1 MSIRSVTNTISSVA
15 GIADSVATKLG
26 ALSNSGGDNSAI
38 RERYLNGF
46 LGNTSQFTPSVFA
59 RAFDEPTYL
68 TFRIE
73 FDFNRYA
80 QVNQGSTTSK
90 DYSADSFNYM
100 PEPLLALPDGTK
112 NEFETNSIDNAFKV
126 KDNFYS
132 AYRYL
137 RDALGEKRRA
147 EMLKQFILSLHDIQY
162 NYPYYFTSVEGLD
175 SISSINTERG
185 IRLLDGDNKLT
196 IKCLEGLDLKI
207 TQLMQLYRKAA
218 WDDVYQRWILPDMM
232 RFFTLRIYVSE
243 MKLFHTTSKTSNKKR
258 GSFLIDMESTGSLAA
273 RSRDALQSSGNLL
286 GGLNNFL
293 NSAAAI
299 SANMLGDGSTIT
311 RVLSDANS
319 IVDTVDTVL
328 NSIRGDLFLCDNAI
342 NEVMPTLCFEC
353 HMCEFDISKTLSHIS
368 NLSSSKNGTT
378 PPEPELNIKV
388 GRLVE
393 KMIFPLQKGLLLEQ
407 DAYKL
412 GKNILNANFINDDY
426 LKKEATHT
434 QEELAKEDG
443 AADYKPTAIS
453 HKYNRINSVYGG
465 KTSHDAYYS
474 SISAN
479 AIDESYNP
487 FSPDKKTAAVS
498 LFSGLAGVF
507 FTNLN
512 STAIDGEVANATR
525 EQLTNTDSSL
535 QPSEAI
541 ANTVKRDLVKAYSTL
556 DSVDTSIND
565 NVSHSEAVNNKN
577 DSSILRSYGTLD
589 SLDTSINKN
598 ISYSETVNNENG
610 SSILRSYGRVIND
623 NVSYSEAVNNTTH
636 RKSVISAMSEPYS
649 PTPKTTIEGTVIDNV
664 TINTPEVSG
673 EALFDESHIPGTST
687 AISSKNKIQV
697 IVDENGADAVLSAAT
712 ALKKTIDF
720 FTENEEIKSM
730 ATSKEQ
736 QESVTND
743 LMLSAIETISLS
755 TATDPNS
762 KALKDLATLM
772 LEDAEVSLATSRG
785 HSDKI
790 SKTPIIKD
798 PGVSSATSGKVKFNT
813 GTDSFSYLNN

>member
-15 GIADSVATKLG
+15 GIAESVATKLG

-162 NYPYYFTSVEGLD
+162 HYPYYFTSVEGLD

-299 SANMLGDGSTIT
+299 SANMLGDGSAIT

-319 IVDTVDTVL
+319 IVDTVDAVL

-426 LKKEATHT
+426 LKKEATHA

-453 HKYNRINSVYGG
+453 HKNNRINSVYGG
-465 KTSHDAYYS
+465 KTSHDAYSS

-512 STAIDGEVANATR
+512 STAIDGEVATATR
-525 EQLTNTDSSL
+525 EQLTNTVSSL
-535 QPSEAI
+535 QPSEAT
-541 ANTVKRDLVKAYSTL
+541 ANAVKRDLVKAYSTL

-565 NVSHSEAVNNKN
+565 NVSHSEAVNNEN

-589 SLDTSINKN
+589 SVD
-598 ISYSETVNNENG
+598 
-610 SSILRSYGRVIND
+610 RVIND
-623 NVSYSEAVNNTTH
+623 NASYSEAVNNTTR

-649 PTPKTTIEGTVIDNV
+649 PTPKPTIEGTVIDNV
-664 TINTPEVSG
+664 TITTPEVSG
-673 EALFDESHIPGTST
+673 EVLFDELYIPGTST
-687 AISSKNKIQV
+687 AISSKNKIQA

-736 QESVTND
+736 QERVTND

-772 LEDAEVSLATSRG
+772 LNDAEFSLATSKG
-785 HSDKI
+785 YSDKI

-813 GTDSFSYLNN
+813 GTTSFSYLNN

>member
-15 GIADSVATKLG
+15 GIAESVATKLG
-26 ALSNSGGDNSAI
+26 ALSNRGGDNSAI

-162 NYPYYFTSVEGLD
+162 HYPYYFTSVEGLD

-299 SANMLGDGSTIT
+299 SANMLGDGSAIT

-453 HKYNRINSVYGG
+453 HKNNRINSVYGG
-465 KTSHDAYYS
+465 KTSHDAYSS

-512 STAIDGEVANATR
+512 STAIDGEVATATR

-535 QPSEAI
+535 QPSEAT
-541 ANTVKRDLVKAYSTL
+541 ANVVKRDLVKAYSTL

-565 NVSHSEAVNNKN
+565 NVSHSEAVNNEN

-589 SLDTSINKN
+589 SVD
-598 ISYSETVNNENG
+598 
-610 SSILRSYGRVIND
+610 RVIND
-623 NVSYSEAVNNTTH
+623 NASYSEAVNNTTR

-649 PTPKTTIEGTVIDNV
+649 PTPKPTIEGTVIDNV
-664 TINTPEVSG
+664 TITTPEVSG
-673 EALFDESHIPGTST
+673 EVLFDELYIPGTST
-687 AISSKNKIQV
+687 AISSKNKIQA

-736 QESVTND
+736 QERVTND

-755 TATDPNS
+755 TATDHNS

-772 LEDAEVSLATSRG
+772 LDDAEFSLATSKG
-785 HSDKI
+785 YSDKI

-798 PGVSSATSGKVKFNT
+798 PGVSSATTGKVKFNT
-813 GTDSFSYLNN
+813 GTTSFSYLNN

>member
-15 GIADSVATKLG
+15 GIAESVATKLG

-162 NYPYYFTSVEGLD
+162 HYPYYFTSVEGLD

-299 SANMLGDGSTIT
+299 SANMLGDGSAIT

-465 KTSHDAYYS
+465 KTSHDAYSS

-512 STAIDGEVANATR
+512 STAIDGEVATATR

-535 QPSEAI
+535 QPSEAT
-541 ANTVKRDLVKAYSTL
+541 ANAVKRDLVKAYSTL

-565 NVSHSEAVNNKN
+565 NVSHSEAVNNEN

-589 SLDTSINKN
+589 SVD
-598 ISYSETVNNENG
+598 
-610 SSILRSYGRVIND
+610 RVIND
-623 NVSYSEAVNNTTH
+623 NASYSEAVNNTTR

-649 PTPKTTIEGTVIDNV
+649 PTPKPTIEGTVIDNV
-664 TINTPEVSG
+664 TITTPEVSG
-673 EALFDESHIPGTST
+673 EALFDELYIPGTST
-687 AISSKNKIQV
+687 AISSKNKIQA

-736 QESVTND
+736 QERVTND

-772 LEDAEVSLATSRG
+772 LDDAEFSLATSKG
-785 HSDKI
+785 YSDKI

-813 GTDSFSYLNN
+813 GTTSFSYLNN

>member
-15 GIADSVATKLG
+15 GIAESVATKLG

-162 NYPYYFTSVEGLD
+162 HYPYYFTSVEGLD

-299 SANMLGDGSTIT
+299 SANMLGDGSAIT

-319 IVDTVDTVL
+319 IVDTVDAVL

-353 HMCEFDISKTLSHIS
+353 HMCEFDISNTLSHIS

-465 KTSHDAYYS
+465 KTSHDAYSS

-512 STAIDGEVANATR
+512 STAIDGEVATATR

-535 QPSEAI
+535 QPSEAT
-541 ANTVKRDLVKAYSTL
+541 ANAVKRDLVKAYSTL

-565 NVSHSEAVNNKN
+565 NVSHSEAVNNEN

-589 SLDTSINKN
+589 SVD
-598 ISYSETVNNENG
+598 
-610 SSILRSYGRVIND
+610 RVIND
-623 NVSYSEAVNNTTH
+623 NASYSEAVNNTTR

-649 PTPKTTIEGTVIDNV
+649 PTPKPTIEGTVIDNV
-664 TINTPEVSG
+664 TITTPEVSG
-673 EALFDESHIPGTST
+673 EVLFDELYIPGTST
-687 AISSKNKIQV
+687 AISSKNKIQA

-736 QESVTND
+736 QERVTND

-755 TATDPNS
+755 TATDHNS

-772 LEDAEVSLATSRG
+772 LDDAEFSLATSKG
-785 HSDKI
+785 YSDKI
-790 SKTPIIKD
+790 SKTPIIKY

-813 GTDSFSYLNN
+813 GTTSFSYLNN

>member
-15 GIADSVATKLG
+15 GIAESVATKLG

-162 NYPYYFTSVEGLD
+162 HYPYYFTSIEGLD

-185 IRLLDGDNKLT
+185 IRLLDGDNNKLT

-299 SANMLGDGSTIT
+299 SANMLGDGSSIT

-319 IVDTVDTVL
+319 IVDTVDAVL

-426 LKKEATHT
+426 LKKEATHA

-453 HKYNRINSVYGG
+453 HKNNRINSVYGG
-465 KTSHDAYYS
+465 KTSHDAYSS

-512 STAIDGEVANATR
+512 STAIDGEVATATR

-535 QPSEAI
+535 QPSEA
-541 ANTVKRDLVKAYSTL
+541 AVNAVKRDLVKAYSTL

-565 NVSHSEAVNNKN
+565 NVSHSEAVNNEN

-589 SLDTSINKN
+589 SVD
-598 ISYSETVNNENG
+598 
-610 SSILRSYGRVIND
+610 RVIND
-623 NVSYSEAVNNTTH
+623 NASYSEAVNNTTR

-649 PTPKTTIEGTVIDNV
+649 PTPKPTIEGTVIDNV
-664 TINTPEVSG
+664 TITTPEVSG
-673 EALFDESHIPGTST
+673 EVLFDELYIPGTST
-687 AISSKNKIQV
+687 AISSKNKIQA

-736 QESVTND
+736 QERVTND

-755 TATDPNS
+755 TATDHNS

-772 LEDAEVSLATSRG
+772 LDDAEFSLATSKG
-785 HSDKI
+785 YSDKI

-813 GTDSFSYLNN
+813 GTTSFSYLNN

>member
-15 GIADSVATKLG
+15 GIAKSVATKLG

-137 RDALGEKRRA
+137 HDALGEKRRA

-162 NYPYYFTSVEGLD
+162 HYPYYFTSVEGLD

-299 SANMLGDGSTIT
+299 SANMLGDGSAIT

-465 KTSHDAYYS
+465 KTSHDAYSS

-512 STAIDGEVANATR
+512 STAIDGEVATATR

-535 QPSEAI
+535 QPSEAT
-541 ANTVKRDLVKAYSTL
+541 ANAVKRDLVKAYSTL

-565 NVSHSEAVNNKN
+565 NVSHSEAVNNEN

-589 SLDTSINKN
+589 SVD
-598 ISYSETVNNENG
+598 
-610 SSILRSYGRVIND
+610 RVIND
-623 NVSYSEAVNNTTH
+623 NASYSEAVNNTTR

-649 PTPKTTIEGTVIDNV
+649 PTPKPTIEGTVIDNV
-664 TINTPEVSG
+664 TITTPEVSG
-673 EALFDESHIPGTST
+673 EALFDELYIPGTST
-687 AISSKNKIQV
+687 AISSKNKIQA

-736 QESVTND
+736 QERVTND

-772 LEDAEVSLATSRG
+772 LDDAEFSLATSKG
-785 HSDKI
+785 YSDKI

-813 GTDSFSYLNN
+813 GTTSFSYLNN

>member
-15 GIADSVATKLG
+15 GIAESVATKLG

-162 NYPYYFTSVEGLD
+162 HYPYYFTSVEGLD

-299 SANMLGDGSTIT
+299 SANMLGDGSAIT

-412 GKNILNANFINDDY
+412 GKNILNANFINDDC

-465 KTSHDAYYS
+465 KTSHDAYSS

-512 STAIDGEVANATR
+512 STAIDGEVATATR

-535 QPSEAI
+535 QPSEAT
-541 ANTVKRDLVKAYSTL
+541 ANAVKRDLVKAYSTL

-565 NVSHSEAVNNKN
+565 NVSHSEAVNNEN

-589 SLDTSINKN
+589 SVD
-598 ISYSETVNNENG
+598 
-610 SSILRSYGRVIND
+610 RVIND
-623 NVSYSEAVNNTTH
+623 NASYSEAVNNTTR

-649 PTPKTTIEGTVIDNV
+649 PTPKPTIEGTVIDNV
-664 TINTPEVSG
+664 TITTPEVSG
-673 EALFDESHIPGTST
+673 EALFDELYIPGTST
-687 AISSKNKIQV
+687 AISSKNKIQA

-736 QESVTND
+736 QERVTND

-772 LEDAEVSLATSRG
+772 LDDAEFSLATSKG
-785 HSDKI
+785 YSDKI

-813 GTDSFSYLNN
+813 GTTSFSYLNN

>member
-15 GIADSVATKLG
+15 GIAESVATKLG

-147 EMLKQFILSLHDIQY
+147 EMLKQFILSLHDIQHH
-162 NYPYYFTSVEGLD
+162 YPYYFTSVEGLD

-299 SANMLGDGSTIT
+299 SANMLGDGSAIT

-319 IVDTVDTVL
+319 IVDTVDAVL

-465 KTSHDAYYS
+465 KTSHDAYSS

-512 STAIDGEVANATR
+512 STAIDGEVATATR

-535 QPSEAI
+535 QPSEAT
-541 ANTVKRDLVKAYSTL
+541 ANAVKRDLVKAYSTL

-565 NVSHSEAVNNKN
+565 NVSHSEAVNNEN

-589 SLDTSINKN
+589 SVD
-598 ISYSETVNNENG
+598 
-610 SSILRSYGRVIND
+610 RVIND
-623 NVSYSEAVNNTTH
+623 NASYSEAVNNTTR

-649 PTPKTTIEGTVIDNV
+649 PTPKPTIEGTVIDNV
-664 TINTPEVSG
+664 TITTPEVSG
-673 EALFDESHIPGTST
+673 EVLFDELYIPGTST
-687 AISSKNKIQV
+687 AISSKNKIQA

-736 QESVTND
+736 QERVTND

-772 LEDAEVSLATSRG
+772 LDDAEFSLATSKG
-785 HSDKI
+785 YSDKI

-813 GTDSFSYLNN
+813 GTTSFSYLNN

>member
-15 GIADSVATKLG
+15 GIAESVATKLG

-162 NYPYYFTSVEGLD
+162 HYPYYFTSVEGLD

-185 IRLLDGDNKLT
+185 IRLLDGDNNKLT

-299 SANMLGDGSTIT
+299 SANMLGDGSAIT

-319 IVDTVDTVL
+319 IVDTVNAVL

-353 HMCEFDISKTLSHIS
+353 HMCEFDISNTLSHIS

-426 LKKEATHT
+426 LKKEATHA

-453 HKYNRINSVYGG
+453 HKNNRINSVYGG
-465 KTSHDAYYS
+465 KTSHDAYSS

-512 STAIDGEVANATR
+512 STAIDGEVATATR

-535 QPSEAI
+535 QPSEAT
-541 ANTVKRDLVKAYSTL
+541 ANAVKRDLVKAYSTL

-565 NVSHSEAVNNKN
+565 NVSHSEAVNNEN

-589 SLDTSINKN
+589 SVD
-598 ISYSETVNNENG
+598 
-610 SSILRSYGRVIND
+610 RVIND
-623 NVSYSEAVNNTTH
+623 NASYSEAVNNTTR

-649 PTPKTTIEGTVIDNV
+649 PTPKPTIEGTVIDNV
-664 TINTPEVSG
+664 TITTPEVSG
-673 EALFDESHIPGTST
+673 EALFDELYIPGTST
-687 AISSKNKIQV
+687 AISSKNKIQA

-736 QESVTND
+736 QERVTND

-772 LEDAEVSLATSRG
+772 LDDAEFSLATSKG
-785 HSDKI
+785 YSNKI

-798 PGVSSATSGKVKFNT
+798 PGVSSATTGKVKFNT
-813 GTDSFSYLNN
+813 GTTSFSYLNN

>member
-15 GIADSVATKLG
+15 GIAKSVATKLG

-162 NYPYYFTSVEGLD
+162 HYPYYFTSVEGLD

-299 SANMLGDGSTIT
+299 SANMLGDGSAIT

-465 KTSHDAYYS
+465 KTSHDAYSS

-479 AIDESYNP
+479 AIDASYNP

-512 STAIDGEVANATR
+512 STAIDGEVATATR

-535 QPSEAI
+535 QPSEAT
-541 ANTVKRDLVKAYSTL
+541 ANAVKRDLVKAYSTL

-565 NVSHSEAVNNKN
+565 NVSHSEAVNNEN

-589 SLDTSINKN
+589 SVD
-598 ISYSETVNNENG
+598 
-610 SSILRSYGRVIND
+610 RVIND
-623 NVSYSEAVNNTTH
+623 NASYSEAVNNTTR

-649 PTPKTTIEGTVIDNV
+649 PTPKPTIEGTVIDNV
-664 TINTPEVSG
+664 TITTPEVSG
-673 EALFDESHIPGTST
+673 EALFDELYIPGTST
-687 AISSKNKIQV
+687 AISSKNKIQD

-736 QESVTND
+736 QERVTND

-772 LEDAEVSLATSRG
+772 LDDAEFSLATSKG
-785 HSDKI
+785 YSDKI

-813 GTDSFSYLNN
+813 GTTSFSYLNN

>member
-15 GIADSVATKLG
+15 GIAESVATKLG

-162 NYPYYFTSVEGLD
+162 HYPYYFTSVEGLD

-299 SANMLGDGSTIT
+299 SANMLGDGSAIT

-319 IVDTVDTVL
+319 IVDTVDAVL

-426 LKKEATHT
+426 LKKEATHA

-453 HKYNRINSVYGG
+453 HKNNRINSVYGG
-465 KTSHDAYYS
+465 KTSHDAYSS

-512 STAIDGEVANATR
+512 STAIDGEVATATR

-535 QPSEAI
+535 QPSEAT
-541 ANTVKRDLVKAYSTL
+541 ANAVKRDLVKAYSTL

-565 NVSHSEAVNNKN
+565 NVSHSEAVNNEN

-589 SLDTSINKN
+589 RVD
-598 ISYSETVNNENG
+598 
-610 SSILRSYGRVIND
+610 RVIND
-623 NVSYSEAVNNTTH
+623 NASYSEAVNNTTR

-649 PTPKTTIEGTVIDNV
+649 PTPKPTIEGTVIDNV
-664 TINTPEVSG
+664 TITTPEVSG
-673 EALFDESHIPGTST
+673 EALFDELYIPGTST
-687 AISSKNKIQV
+687 AISSKNKIQA

-720 FTENEEIKSM
+720 FTENEEIKSI

-736 QESVTND
+736 QERVTND

-772 LEDAEVSLATSRG
+772 LDDAEFSLATSKG
-785 HSDKI
+785 YSDKI

-813 GTDSFSYLNN
+813 GTTSFSYLNN